1 MRDDDP
7 VPVHE
12 SPGSEL
18 GQRDWSWFLAWPGVC
33 ALLSFGLIAM
43 LSIGLLFVVAGTAL
57 GAWLAARRPAS
68 HRAIWGLVSG
78 AAVPA
83 AFLAWT
89 TRDGPGDVCHS
100 TATQVSCGQQWNPA
114 PFAVAAVLLL
124 ATGVAL
130 FVVVRSRQVN
140 RARR

>member
-1 MRDDDP
+1 MRDDDL
-7 VPVHE
+7 VHVHE
-12 SPGSEL
+12 SPTDER
-18 GQRDWSWFLAWPGVC
+18 GQHDWSWFLAWAGVG

-89 TRDGPGDVCHS
+89 NRDGPGDVCHS
-100 TATQVSCGQQWNPA
+100 TATEVSCGQQWNPA

-124 ATGVAL
+124 AIGVGL
-130 FVVVRSRQVN
+130 FLVTRSRQVS